1 MGDVEE
7 LESKI
12 QELEEK
18 QDENHNELVKEIA
31 NMKRF
36 MAPGDMNRE
45 TNNTR
50 TMDDNRPQTNTE
62 LNNDLSIDNQHFRD
76 LSNHELHRIKS
87 SHSKKYETDNKTIFD
102 ESVNNVIDKTVNF
115 LSYSYDKYEKSYLDA
130 DELIE
135 YENMGTRTYSE
146 IMKTHLLAIS
156 LFLREKDVT
165 IYLGIIFIFISF
177 IISLFSNMFV

>member
-1 MGDVEE
+1 MGDVVE

-18 QDENHNELVKEIA
+18 QDEYHNELVKEIA
-31 NMKRF
+31 TMKRF

-50 TMDDNRPQTNTE
+50 NMNDNRPQTNTE
-62 LNNDLSIDNQHFRD
+62 LANDLSLNNQHFRD

-87 SHSKKYETDNKTIFD
+87 SYSKKYETNNKTIFD
-102 ESVNNVIDKTVNF
+102 ESINNVIDKTINF
-115 LSYSYDKYEKSYLDA
+115 LSYSYDTYDKSYLDA

-135 YENMGTRTYSE
+135 YEDIGNRTYSE
-146 IMKTHLLAIS
+146 MIKTHLLAIS

-165 IYLGIIFIFISF
+165 IYLGIILVFISF
-177 IISLFSNMFV
+177 TITIFMNIFV